1 MHPVTCPVPS
11 KQALALEAGAQWIR
25 EPVLL
30 SVLLLRR
37 LLQSQG
43 SILSQQRQRQLGLA
57 VVPRGGLRA
66 RVVSRRDRLHAV
78 RARP

>member
-1 MHPVTCPVPS
+1 MHPVTCTVPS

-30 SVLLLRR
+30 RVLLLRR

-43 SILSQQRQRQLGLA
+43 SLRSQQRQRQLRLA

-66 RVVSRRDRLHAV
+66 WVVSRRDRLHAV